1 MMALAVMIMGIT
13 LAAIAFLMFF
23 KEKALAM
30 SIREE
35 LYRTRQEKDIVIEF
49 LHKTAGNLGEDA
61 EGEKL
66 YALIVRA
73 TALGCGAMSAC
84 VYERNP
90 DGSLTAK
97 AVEGLFPP
105 QTRKIG
111 RPPAGES
118 RTHFLESVINNETVE
133 PNEGVI
139 GAVAHDAKGILIKD
153 ATRDPRIIKHDDD
166 SLHTK
171 SLIVVPMTFGGQM
184 HGVLAVANPISGKS
198 FTDTDFSL
206 ACSLG
211 EQAGVALHH
220 KEAVSALLQKNKLDF
235 DLRLASS
242 VQQYLLPRT
251 LPENNDLD
259 FAVKYIPQQL
269 IGGDFY
275 DCFKLPDERIGMV
288 IGDVS
293 GKGISAA
300 ILMAICQTKLRYIAM
315 TKNTPSETLVE
326 VNRELVNSMRMDMF
340 ITIIYAIIEKDASK
354 ITLARAGHERPLLYR
369 AEDKSTT
376 EIMSPG
382 MAVGMA
388 GPEIFDNSIK
398 DIEIAFARGDMFV
411 TYTDGLT
418 EATNA
423 SMEEFSSER
432 LSNTVTNLGTRSAS
446 DMADE
451 IISAVNKFTHRK
463 SEFKD
468 DLTLLAVKRI

>member
-1 MMALAVMIMGIT
+1 
-13 LAAIAFLMFF
+13 
-23 KEKALAM
+23 
-30 SIREE
+30 
-35 LYRTRQEKDIVIEF
+35 
-49 LHKTAGNLGEDA
+49 
-61 EGEKL
+61 
-66 YALIVRA
+66 
-73 TALGCGAMSAC
+73 
-84 VYERNP
+84 
-90 DGSLTAK
+90 
-97 AVEGLFPP
+97 
-105 QTRKIG
+105 
-111 RPPAGES
+111 
-118 RTHFLESVINNETVE
+118 
-133 PNEGVI
+133 
-139 GAVAHDAKGILIKD
+139 
-153 ATRDPRIIKHDDD
+153 
-166 SLHTK
+166 
-171 SLIVVPMTFGGQM
+171 
-184 HGVLAVANPISGKS
+184 
-198 FTDTDFSL
+198 
-206 ACSLG
+206 
-211 EQAGVALHH
+211 
-220 KEAVSALLQKNKLDF
+220 
-235 DLRLASS
+235 
-242 VQQYLLPRT
+242 
-251 LPENNDLD
+251 
-259 FAVKYIPQQL
+259 
-269 IGGDFY
+269 
-275 DCFKLPDERIGMV
+275 MV